1 MALTK
6 TLYKRIFLLSAIL
19 VVVEL
24 IYIAAR
30 REFVQ
35 IDAGFLLGI
44 ELVLTLIVTLLAST
58 VILRLTGNK
67 VWTMFEKEM
76 ELEQRIIISK
86 LYAISLYSLA
96 IIITVWKAGL
106 SLGNITLFVG
116 LLASGFAF
124 AIRDILLS
132 FFAWFI
138 ILNKKPFHM
147 GDYIKIGDDVGLVTR
162 IGTFF
167 FTLEQGRK
175 PEYIKVPNSI
185 VLSKSLQ
192 NLGEGKFVQELLFT
206 LKAIPPF
213 YENECQEIT
222 NYIKSRS
229 AYQHLIRIGLVS
241 ELNAIQL
248 KVEYT
253 TSFEQEHLKSAITA
267 FVCQRLEDSLKFGNQ
282 H

>member
-24 IYIAAR
+24 IYIAVR

-35 IDAGFLLGI
+35 IDAGFLLTI
-44 ELVLTLIVTLLAST
+44 ELVLTLIVSLLAST

-67 VWTMFEKEM
+67 VWNMFEKEM

-96 IIITVWKAGL
+96 IMITVWKAGL
-106 SLGNITLFVG
+106 SLGNITLFIG

-192 NLGEGKFVQELLFT
+192 NLGEGKFVQELFFT

-229 AYQHLIRIGLVS
+229 AHQQLIRIGLVS

-267 FVCQRLEDSLKFGNQ
+267 FVCQRLEDFLKFGNQ

>member
-96 IIITVWKAGL
+96 LIITFWKAGL

-124 AIRDILLS
+124 AIRDLLLS

-138 ILNKKPFHM
+138 ILNKKPFQM
-147 GDYIKIGDDVGLVTR
+147 GDYIKIGDDIGLVTR

-167 FTLEQGRK
+167 FTLEQARK
-175 PEYIKVPNSI
+175 PEFIKVPNSI
-185 VLSKSLQ
+185 VMGKSVR

-206 LKAIPPF
+206 LKGIPLA
-213 YENECQEIT
+213 YESECSEIV

-229 AYQHLIRIGLVS
+229 AHQQLIRVGLIT
-241 ELNAIQL
+241 ELHAIQL

-267 FVCQRLEDSLKFGNQ
+267 FVCQRLEHFLKFGNQ
-282 H
+282 Q

>member
-106 SLGNITLFVG
+106 SLGNITLFIG

-192 NLGEGKFVQELLFT
+192 NLGEGKFVQELFFT

-229 AYQHLIRIGLVS
+229 AHQQLIRIGLVS

-267 FVCQRLEDSLKFGNQ
+267 FVCQRLEAFLKFGNQ